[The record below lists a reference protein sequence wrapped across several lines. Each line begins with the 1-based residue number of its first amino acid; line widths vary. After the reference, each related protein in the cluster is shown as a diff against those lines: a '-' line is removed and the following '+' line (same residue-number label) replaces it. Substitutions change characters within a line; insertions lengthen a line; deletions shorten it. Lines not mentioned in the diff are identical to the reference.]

1 VTLRSSLLASL
12 LPTFAVTALLL
23 LGLEGLAR
31 FREGKR
37 PAPPVADYIWD
48 WTGKMEGDFYTMRSE
63 AVGWPPWEEFNRDG
77 LRDRRHPMEKPEGF
91 RRVVVLGDSVTLGDG
106 MRPYEAFP
114 QVLESRLRAE
124 GQRIEVLNVA
134 LWGWST
140 RQERIAYARIARK
153 YRPDEVVLAVCL
165 NDIPELQNNL
175 SRPPRLLAMLHE
187 HSALVRR
194 LVNAQGREI
203 GRVEELFLD
212 HASPRVREAMTRFF
226 AEVRTL
232 RSEVRADGAGFT
244 MIVFPFR
251 FQVEA
256 GAPAATVQQEI
267 MSFCSA
273 EGLRC
278 LDLLP
283 AFQMAGASAFLD
295 YDHLSPVGAVLTVD
309 SIRASDLLPS
319 GPSDTEILRT
329 RLGPSQAV
337 VAALVEALSDT
348 DPVMRAAAAYGL
360 TSIGPAASAAA
371 PRLAAA
377 LRADGAE
384 AVRSAAARALGALGA
399 GAKAGVPAL
408 FEALTDPRE
417 GVRWSAAEALSKM
430 DLAAP
435 GAVAPLAAALRSP
448 DSYVRGFA
456 AWTLGNLGSVARDA
470 VPALVQALGE
480 REGAPAV
487 EAALARIGPA
497 AAEAVPALLLD
508 LKHKDGG
515 RRWRAARTLGRL
527 GPAARAAVPGL
538 IEALHDP
545 EEMVRAHAARA
556 LGRMGPEA
564 RPAAAALQRATG
576 DPDESV
582 RQEARGALDKLH

>member
-1 VTLRSSLLASL
+1 MTFRSSLLASL
-12 LPTFAVTALLL
+12 LPTFAVSALLL

-31 FREGKR
+31 LREPKR
-37 PAPPVADYIWD
+37 SAPPVADYIWD
-48 WTGKMEGDFYTMRSE
+48 WTGQMGGDFYTMRSE
-63 AVGWPPWEEFNRDG
+63 AVGWPPWEEFNHDG
-77 LRDRRHPMEKPEGF
+77 LRDRRHPLEKPEGV

-106 MRPYEAFP
+106 IRPYEAFP
-114 QVLESRLRAE
+114 QVLEARLRAE

-153 YRPDEVVLAVCL
+153 YRPDDVVLAVCL

-175 SRPPRLLAMLHE
+175 SRPPRLLAVLHE
-187 HSALVRR
+187 RSALVRR

-203 GRVEELFLD
+203 SRVEELFLD
-212 HASPRVREAMTRFF
+212 RESPRVREAMARFF

-232 RSEVRADGAGFT
+232 RSEVEADGARFA

-251 FQVEA
+251 FQLEA
-256 GAPAATVQQEI
+256 GAPAASVQQEI
-267 MSFCSA
+267 MSFCRA
-273 EGLRC
+273 QGLPC

-283 AFQMAGASAFLD
+283 AFRAAGVSAFLD
-295 YDHLSPVGAVLTVD
+295 YDHLSPAGAVLTVG
-309 SIRASDLLPS
+309 SIRSGDLLPP
-319 GPSDTEILRT
+319 GPSDTDILRT
-329 RLGPSQAV
+329 HLGPRQTV
-337 VAALVEALSDT
+337 VAALVEALADK
-348 DPVMRAAAAYGL
+348 DPAVRTAAASGL
-360 TSIGPAASAAA
+360 TTIGPAASAAV
-371 PRLAAA
+371 PRLAEA
-377 LRADGAE
+377 LRRDGAE
-384 AVRSAAARALGALGA
+384 AVRSAAARALGSLGMD
-399 GAKAGVPAL
+399 AKAAVPAL
-408 FEALTDPRE
+408 FEALSDSRE
-417 GVRWSAAEALSKM
+417 GVRWSAADALSKM
-430 DLAAP
+430 DLAGL
-435 GAVAPLAAALRSP
+435 GAVAQLATVLRSP

-456 AWTLGNLGSVARDA
+456 AWTLGNLGPAARDA

-480 REGAPAV
+480 TEGAPTV

-508 LKHKDGG
+508 LQHKDAG

-538 IEALHDP
+538 VDALHDP

-556 LGRMGPEA
+556 LGRIGLEA